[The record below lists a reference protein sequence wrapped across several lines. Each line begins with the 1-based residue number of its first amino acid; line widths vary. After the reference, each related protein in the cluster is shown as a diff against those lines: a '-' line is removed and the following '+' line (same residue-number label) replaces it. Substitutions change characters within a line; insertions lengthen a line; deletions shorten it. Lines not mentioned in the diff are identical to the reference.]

1 MQFTACGKN
10 IQQNSMQCI
19 CEKLTGLPDMMQSDV
34 LKVTQNNQSV
44 NLITHL
50 QNTQNDIYHKHMEPD
65 VK

>member
-1 MQFTACGKN
+1 
-10 IQQNSMQCI
+10 MQCI
-19 CEKLTGLPDMMQSDV
+19 YEKLTGLPDMMQSDV

-50 QNTQNDIYHKHMEPD
+50 QITQNDIYHKHIEPD